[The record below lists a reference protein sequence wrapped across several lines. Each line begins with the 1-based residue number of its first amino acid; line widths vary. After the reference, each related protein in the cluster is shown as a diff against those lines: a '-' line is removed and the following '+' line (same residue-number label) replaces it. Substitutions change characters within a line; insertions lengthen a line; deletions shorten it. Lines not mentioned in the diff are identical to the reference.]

1 MIEPVGDSKPCFT
14 ILTELA
20 QKLGYGDSFPA
31 NEMELLDHVLEGTG
45 ITREDLEKA
54 PRLTVRKKSEPM
66 VYRKWETGLLRKDGQ
81 PGFDTPSGK
90 FEIKSTILE
99 KMGYEGLPKYEESF
113 ETPVS
118 QPKMVWRY
126 PLILGTGP
134 FKPDMKSCLRAIP
147 DFIEKYPHPMVQ
159 MNPKDAGDRN
169 IENGDP
175 VVVKTARGFVEMRS
189 VVTEDI
195 MEGYVYASVGGGGPQ
210 GTETWRKA
218 NVNALT
224 DLDQFDPISG
234 FPTYK
239 TLMCQVKKKR
249 RRRTIVVQ
257 DPSLGCV

>member
-1 MIEPVGDSKPCFT
+1 
-14 ILTELA
+14 
-20 QKLGYGDSFPA
+20 
-31 NEMELLDHVLEGTG
+31 
-45 ITREDLEKA
+45 
-54 PRLTVRKKSEPM
+54 
-66 VYRKWETGLLRKDGQ
+66 
-81 PGFDTPSGK
+81 
-90 FEIKSTILE
+90 
-99 KMGYEGLPKYEESF
+99 
-113 ETPVS
+113 
-118 QPKMVWRY
+118 
-126 PLILGTGP
+126 
-134 FKPDMKSCLRAIP
+134 
-147 DFIEKYPHPMVQ
+147 

-175 VVVKTARGFVEMRS
+175 VVVKTARGFVEMRAA
-189 VVTEDI
+189 VTEDI

-224 DLDQFDPISG
+224 DLEQFDPISC